1 MDCALCKTDL
11 TEAID
16 RLNMFSGSV
25 NTMVMLVPFT
35 TVLPPQNDYSD
46 YAPRNPE
53 ACHECRA
60 EEKERVAA
68 EKPDDT
74 TRKSDEEPDLEDFSK
89 VLGMLLNT
97 AVSTDKLQQ
106 TKLDVSPSAGTI
118 EATTSD
124 LQKAV
129 TSDASHSFLTAAPN
143 PAASTPAASTQSV
156 PKTSFPEQV
165 VSSAP
170 PKSTASNAALT
181 PTPPSS
187 EPEKLDTAD
196 IQIPDT
202 AAPAEKAEVKP
213 KQTSGG
219 LTIPGSN
226 SSIENPNASYS
237 ILNAADTQTKVEVLP
252 NAELG
257 FQQLGL
263 ETTFRSATRP
273 YESTKD
279 TDAVTQE
286 IMNTLS
292 RAIAATA
299 PTRNRSG
306 TSGLQSSLSGDGL
319 SEITNLAP
327 LGTESIGQLNSLGT
341 SMNASD
347 ALLQDTSG
355 VQKTT
360 LENSRGET
368 LDQFWVQQS
377 GSDADRTSNQSGS
390 RDDDQ
395 RLSNVGHTS
404 SSGSDGARLSSSGA
418 VAPTLPDLT
427 TSMTSEMRQPL
438 SSQVSRAVIEHL
450 ERQTTAESETLTVQL
465 DPQDLGEMVIELS
478 KSKEGLAVRVTAR
491 EAVTMDMLLARG
503 SEIETQLRGE
513 KMDLR
518 SLEFLSAD
526 MMNGGAFQRQTSQD
540 STSRFDQPV
549 GTQRR
554 NSRNGAASQISTAA
568 TTRTGDS
575 QHALNFRA

>member
-1 MDCALCKTDL
+1 LLWTSKPGTPTNVDCALCKTDL

-25 NTMVMLVPFT
+25 STMVMLLPFT

-46 YAPRNPE
+46 YAPKNPE

-74 TRKSDEEPDLEDFSK
+74 TRKPDEEPDQEDFSK

-97 AVSTDKLQQ
+97 AVSIDKLQQ
-106 TKLDVSPSAGTI
+106 TKVDASPSTGTT
-118 EATTSD
+118 EAIISD
-124 LQKAV
+124 LQKA
-129 TSDASHSFLTAAPN
+129 TAADAPQSFPTAAPGY
-143 PAASTPAASTQSV
+143 AALTQSG
-156 PKTSFPEQV
+156 PETSLPEQFA
-165 VSSAP
+165 SSAA
-170 PKSTASNAALT
+170 PKSAASNATLAT
-181 PTPPSS
+181 TPSS
-187 EPEKLDTAD
+187 EP
-196 IQIPDT
+196 
-202 AAPAEKAEVKP
+202 
-213 KQTSGG
+213 
-219 LTIPGSN
+219 
-226 SSIENPNASYS
+226 
-237 ILNAADTQTKVEVLP
+237 
-252 NAELG
+252 G

-263 ETTFRSATRP
+263 ETTFQSATRP
-273 YESTKD
+273 YESTTD

-292 RAIAATA
+292 RAVAATA
-299 PTRNRSG
+299 PTRNQSG
-306 TSGLQSSLSGDGL
+306 ANGLQSSISAAGF

-327 LGTESIGQLNSLGT
+327 LSTKSTSPLNSLGS
-341 SMNASD
+341 SMNTSD
-347 ALLQDTSG
+347 ELLQETSG
-355 VQKTT
+355 VQKTM
-360 LENSRGET
+360 LESSRSET
-368 LDQFWVQQS
+368 PDQFWVQPS

-390 RDDDQ
+390 REDGQ
-395 RLSNVGHTS
+395 LLSNVGHTS
-404 SSGSDGARLSSSGA
+404 SPGSDGAQYSSSGA
-418 VAPTLPDLT
+418 VAMSLPDLT
-427 TSMTSEMRQPL
+427 TSVISEIRQPL

-450 ERQTTAESETLTVQL
+450 ERKTTAESETLTVQL

-503 SEIETQLRGE
+503 SEIENQLRGE
-513 KMDLR
+513 KLDLR
-518 SLEFLSAD
+518 SLEFLSPD

-540 STSRFDQPV
+540 PTSRFDQPI

-554 NSRNGAASQISTAA
+554 NSRSGAADQISTAA

>member
-1 MDCALCKTDL
+1 MDCDLCKTDL

-46 YAPRNPE
+46 YAPKNPE

-74 TRKSDEEPDLEDFSK
+74 TRKPDEEPDLEDFSK

-97 AVSTDKLQQ
+97 AVSADKLQQ
-106 TKLDVSPSAGTI
+106 TKVDVSPSAGTI

-124 LQKAV
+124 LQKAT

-143 PAASTPAASTQSV
+143 PAASNPAASTQSV

-202 AAPAEKAEVKP
+202 AAPAAKADVKP

-219 LTIPGSN
+219 LTIPGNN
-226 SSIENPNASYS
+226 SSIKNPSASSS
-237 ILNAADTQTKVEVLP
+237 ILNAADPHTKVEVLP

-292 RAIAATA
+292 RAVAATA

-319 SEITNLAP
+319 SEITYLAP

-355 VQKTT
+355 LQKTT
-360 LENSRGET
+360 LENSRDET

-390 RDDDQ
+390 RDDDPL
-395 RLSNVGHTS
+395 LSNVGHTS

-418 VAPTLPDLT
+418 VALTLPDLT
-427 TSMTSEMRQPL
+427 TSVTSEMRQPL

-503 SEIETQLRGE
+503 SEIEHQLRGE
-513 KMDLR
+513 KMDLH

-554 NSRNGAASQISTAA
+554 NSHNGAASQISTAA

>member
-25 NTMVMLVPFT
+25 STMVMLLPFT

-46 YAPRNPE
+46 YAPKNPE

-74 TRKSDEEPDLEDFSK
+74 TRKPDEEPDQEDFSK

-97 AVSTDKLQQ
+97 AVSIDKLQQ
-106 TKLDVSPSAGTI
+106 TKVDVSPGDGTV
-118 EATTSD
+118 EATISD
-124 LQKAV
+124 LQKAT
-129 TSDASHSFLTAAPN
+129 TSDAPRSLLTATPN
-143 PAASTPAASTQSV
+143 
-156 PKTSFPEQV
+156 
-165 VSSAP
+165 SS
-170 PKSTASNAALT
+170 ASNAAPT
-181 PTPPSS
+181 PTTSS
-187 EPEKLDTAD
+187 DSKKLDTAD
-196 IQIPDT
+196 IQIPAP
-202 AAPAEKAEVKP
+202 AAPMAKADVKP

-219 LTIPGSN
+219 LTIPGNN
-226 SSIENPNASYS
+226 SSIENPGASYS
-237 ILNAADTQTKVEVLP
+237 NLNAAAPQTEVEVLP

-257 FQQLGL
+257 FQQSGL
-263 ETTFRSATRP
+263 ETTFRSATRL

-279 TDAVTQE
+279 TDVVTQE
-286 IMNTLS
+286 IMNALS
-292 RAIAATA
+292 RAVAATA

-306 TSGLQSSLSGDGL
+306 TSGLQSSISGDGF
-319 SEITNLAP
+319 SEVTNLAP
-327 LGTESIGQLNSLGT
+327 LGTESTGPLNSLGT
-341 SMNASD
+341 TVNASD
-347 ALLQDTSG
+347 APLQETSG
-355 VQKTT
+355 LQKTT
-360 LENSRGET
+360 LANSRGET
-368 LDQFWVQQS
+368 LDQFWGQPS

-390 RDDDQ
+390 RDDGQ
-395 RLSNVGHTS
+395 LLSNVGHTS
-404 SSGSDGARLSSSGA
+404 SPGSDGAQYSSSGA
-418 VAPTLPDLT
+418 VAMYLPDLT
-427 TSMTSEMRQPL
+427 TSVTSEMRQPL

-450 ERQTTAESETLTVQL
+450 ERHTTAESETLTVQL

-503 SEIETQLRGE
+503 SEIENQLREE
-513 KMDLR
+513 KMELR
-518 SLEFLSAD
+518 SLEFLSPD
-526 MMNGGAFQRQTSQD
+526 MMNGGAFQRQTPQD

-554 NSRNGAASQISTAA
+554 SSRNGAASQISTAA

>member
-170 PKSTASNAALT
+170 PKSTVSNAALT

-526 MMNGGAFQRQTSQD
+526 MMNGGAFQRETSQD

>member
-1 MDCALCKTDL
+1 
-11 TEAID
+11 
-16 RLNMFSGSV
+16 
-25 NTMVMLVPFT
+25 MVMLVPFT

-226 SSIENPNASYS
+226 SAIENPNASYS

>member
-143 PAASTPAASTQSV
+143 PAASNPAASTQSV

>member
-170 PKSTASNAALT
+170 PKSTVSNAALT

>member
-1 MDCALCKTDL
+1 VDCALCKTDL

-46 YAPRNPE
+46 YAPKNPE

-68 EKPDDT
+68 EKPDDK
-74 TRKSDEEPDLEDFSK
+74 TRKPDEEPDQEDFSK

-106 TKLDVSPSAGTI
+106 TKVDVSPSAGTI

-124 LQKAV
+124 LQKST
-129 TSDASHSFLTAAPN
+129 TSDASQSLLTATPN
-143 PAASTPAASTQSV
+143 SSASTQNV

-165 VSSAP
+165 VSSAE
-170 PKSTASNAALT
+170 PKSTASNAAPM
-181 PTPPSS
+181 PTSS
-187 EPEKLDTAD
+187 SDPKKLDTAE
-196 IQIPDT
+196 IQIPAP
-202 AAPAEKAEVKP
+202 AAPVAKADVKP

-219 LTIPGSN
+219 LTIPGNN
-226 SSIENPNASYS
+226 SSIENPDASYS
-237 ILNAADTQTKVEVLP
+237 TLNAAAPQTEVEVLP

-263 ETTFRSATRP
+263 ETTFRSATRL

-286 IMNTLS
+286 IMNALS
-292 RAIAATA
+292 RAVAATA

-306 TSGLQSSLSGDGL
+306 TSSLQSSISGDGF

-327 LGTESIGQLNSLGT
+327 LGTESIGPLNSLGT
-341 SMNASD
+341 TVNASD
-347 ALLQDTSG
+347 APLQETSG
-355 VQKTT
+355 LQKTT
-360 LENSRGET
+360 LANSRGET
-368 LDQFWVQQS
+368 LDQFWVQPS
-377 GSDADRTSNQSGS
+377 GPDADRTSNQSGS
-390 RDDDQ
+390 RDDNQ
-395 RLSNVGHTS
+395 LLSNVGHTS
-404 SSGSDGARLSSSGA
+404 SPGSDGARLSSSGA
-418 VAPTLPDLT
+418 VAMSLPDLT
-427 TSMTSEMRQPL
+427 TSVTSEMRQPL

-450 ERQTTAESETLTVQL
+450 ERHTTAESETLTVQL

-503 SEIETQLRGE
+503 SEIENQLRGE
-513 KMDLR
+513 KMELR
-518 SLEFLSAD
+518 SLEFLSPD
-526 MMNGGAFQRQTSQD
+526 MMNGGAFQRQTPQD

-554 NSRNGAASQISTAA
+554 SSRNGAASQISTAA